1 MVKIL
6 IHLTYKIAAVKDRQ
20 SEYKLTALNMYLFLL
35 LQCLA
40 VFVIMKVKSNSDSS
54 YFSISNK
61 IVYSEEVIEIFPNI
75 SIVQCLLMCKTHTTC
90 HDIAVDSARQCLLL
104 HNGANI
110 IGDKSVNVMR
120 VSAVTFG
127 NYSMNETSAN
137 KGTFIPRKFS

>member
-40 VFVIMKVKSNSDSS
+40 VFVTMKVKSNSDSS

-75 SIVQCLLMCKTHTTC
+75 SIVQCLLTLPTLGFFENGSLGMGSKWPPPLKIFNNDVKMLKLVPNLGNHT
-90 HDIAVDSARQCLLL
+90 IFPNL
-104 HNGANI
+104 HQKQICDNFL
-110 IGDKSVNVMR
+110 M
-120 VSAVTFG
+120 
-127 NYSMNETSAN
+127 TSA
-137 KGTFIPRKFS
+137 FLS